1 MSNFQILENGP
12 VASPGNCGICGYSGS
27 DRNYIDPRQ
36 DFEFYGTFIICFEC
50 VGAMANDAGFLQ
62 PAQAR
67 SLENR
72 VEEAERELIVLRSA
86 ILKLEDVHDL
96 IAGFNADSGRGDSSN
111 GSVVN
116 HDATEQVGDSSE
128 SVGGTQ
134 LSFDEVGE
142 GDSPAD
148 DDNRQQGSDDLSSLI
163 NSADDLLKL

>member
-1 MSNFQILENGP
+1 MPNFQILENGP
-12 VASPGNCGICGYSGS
+12 VASPGNCGICGYAGS
-27 DRNYIDPRQ
+27 DRLFIDPRK

-96 IAGFNADSGRGDSSN
+96 IAGFNADSGRDGSSSRN
-111 GSVVN
+111 VVN
-116 HDATEQVGDSSE
+116 SDVADE
-128 SVGGTQ
+128 SGAVDGTDRGTQ

-142 GDSPAD
+142 GDSPTD
-148 DDNRQQGSDDLSSLI
+148 DDNRVKGSDDFSSLI
-163 NSADDLLKL
+163 ASADDLLKL